1 MFEVTEL
8 VHRTLPVVGIN
19 RCNHIDVAARTI
31 GGPDRTGSPWPS
43 PTAYPSSDPPL
54 PSKTMANQKI
64 IELQRVFAS
73 RLAVLGHLLDVGEQH
88 FADPDVFLGKRLA
101 ADMLPFSAQVAFAC
115 NAPRGFSQWC
125 AGEPIENLRPD
136 DIRSLPEARAAIAQ
150 TQELVAGIAIDD
162 AKLDEAKRIGLGPGR
177 YCELPGHQYVADYLL
192 PNLYFHVTTA
202 YAILRLLG
210 APLGK
215 ADYLG
220 FLAPLIRHEGGAGA

>member
-1 MFEVTEL
+1 
-8 VHRTLPVVGIN
+8 
-19 RCNHIDVAARTI
+19 
-31 GGPDRTGSPWPS
+31 
-43 PTAYPSSDPPL
+43 
-54 PSKTMANQKI
+54 MANQKI
-64 IELQRVFAS
+64 IELRRVFAS

-88 FADPDVFLGKRLA
+88 FADPDAFLGKRLA
-101 ADMLPFSAQVAFAC
+101 ADMLPFSAQVALAC

-136 DIRSLPEARAAIAQ
+136 DIRSLSEARAAIVQ
-150 TQELVAGIAIDD
+150 TQELVAGIAVDD

-220 FLAPLIRHEGGAGA
+220 FLAPVIRHEGGAGA